1 MEMLLLQKEKSRA
14 LRFTIKTNL
23 GDTKT
28 NLGDTKK
35 GENGKLAFPK
45 CCGGNNGKLPE
56 GQFQSRLLMSKW
68 HFGNFAILLPLLIPT
83 TATSMDKALFFL

>member
-1 MEMLLLQKEKSRA
+1 MD
-14 LRFTIKTNL
+14 FTVKTNL

-56 GQFQSRLLMSKW
+56 GHFQSRLLMSKW
-68 HFGNFAILLPLLIPT
+68 HFGILPLLY
-83 TATSMDKALFFL
+83 TSTIYIFN